1 MLTAASSGEPVTAR
15 TAGYSTLE
23 AAAPPSSARLPDGF
37 GVELDPGVR
46 RLSKDRVLVGGR
58 PIRLLKLSAKAAGL
72 IGDGSRLTVRDDITA
87 TLARQLLDAGV
98 AHPRPRAGTTRTDV
112 TVVVPVRDRPEGL
125 ERVLAAV
132 GRTAGRL
139 PLLVVDDGSRDAV
152 AVREICARHQ
162 ATVLRHKT
170 SRGPAAARN
179 TGLAVAT
186 TPYVAFLDSD
196 CQPAAG
202 WLDLLQPH
210 LDDPLVAAAAPRIV
224 ASPTQT
230 ASRLAAY
237 EAAASSLD
245 LGPRE
250 GSVTPHGG
258 IPYVPGVALLVRRT
272 ALAQGYDETMH
283 VAEDVDLVWR
293 LVAGGWRVRYE
304 PKARVAHDHP
314 RSVAKWA
321 RRRAFYGTGA
331 ADLAARHGSAV
342 APIVLSTWS
351 AAAWLALLAGR
362 RRGPLCSTA
371 ILAWATARLAR
382 QMADVTDQTD
392 VGLRWPLAARLVG
405 LGTVFAGRQL
415 ASAAV
420 RPFWPLSLLAA
431 AASRRARRWIVLIA
445 GVDALI
451 GWAPHRR
458 QVRLA
463 GFVLYRR
470 LDDLAY
476 GAGLWWG
483 VARSRRLGALRPKIG
498 PLG

>member
-1 MLTAASSGEPVTAR
+1 MTAR
-15 TAGYSTLE
+15 IDGHRPL
-23 AAAPPSSARLPDGF
+23 AATAPPSDARLPDGF

-46 RLSKDRVLVGGR
+46 RLSNGRVLLGGR
-58 PIRLLKLSAKAAGL
+58 PIRLLKLSAKAAALVDAGPRM
-72 IGDGSRLTVRDDITA
+72 SVSDDITA
-87 TLARQLLDAGV
+87 ALARQLLDAGV
-98 AHPRPRAGTTRTDV
+98 AHPRPRPGTARTDV
-112 TVVVPVRDRPEGL
+112 TVVVPVRDRPQGL
-125 ERVLAAV
+125 ERLLAAV

-162 ATVLRHKT
+162 ATVLRHET

-179 TGLAVAT
+179 TGLAVAM

-196 CQPAAG
+196 CEPLAG
-202 WLDLLQPH
+202 WLGLLQPH
-210 LDDPLVAAAAPRIV
+210 LGDPLVAAVAPRIV
-224 ASPTQT
+224 ASPTRT
-230 ASRLAAY
+230 TSRLAAY
-237 EAAASSLD
+237 EGAASSLD
-245 LGPRE
+245 LGQRE
-250 GSVTPHGG
+250 GPVNPHGG

-314 RSVAKWA
+314 RSLMKWA

-342 APIVLSTWS
+342 APIVLSSWS

-362 RRGPLCSTA
+362 RRGPLCAAA

-382 QMADVTDQTD
+382 RMADVSDRTD
-392 VGLRWPLAARLVG
+392 VGRRWPLAARLVL
-405 LGTVFAGRQL
+405 LGTASAGRQL

-431 AASRRARRWIVLIA
+431 MTSRRARRWIVLIA

-458 QVRLA
+458 QVPLA
-463 GFVLYRR
+463 GFILYRR

-498 PLG
+498 PVG

>member
-1 MLTAASSGEPVTAR
+1 MLTVASSGEPVTTR
-15 TAGYSTLE
+15 DDGHRSLQ
-23 AAAPPSSARLPDGF
+23 AAAPPLGARLPDGF
-37 GVELDPGVR
+37 GVELDPSVR
-46 RLSKDRVLVGGR
+46 RLSNGRVLLGGR
-58 PIRLLKLSAKAAGL
+58 PIRLLKLSTKAAALVGE
-72 IGDGSRLTVRDDITA
+72 GSRLSVRDDVTA
-87 TLARQLLDAGV
+87 AIARRLLDAGV
-98 AHPRPRAGTTRTDV
+98 AHPRPRAGSTGTDV
-112 TVVVPVRDRPEGL
+112 TVAVPVRDRPEGL
-125 ERVLAAV
+125 ERLLTAI
-132 GRTAGRL
+132 GRTLGRL

-152 AVREICARHQ
+152 AVREICARHR
-162 ATVLRHKT
+162 ATVLRHET

-179 TGLAVAT
+179 TGLAVAM

-196 CQPAAG
+196 CLPQAG

-224 ASPTQT
+224 ASRTGLT
-230 ASRLAAY
+230 SRLAAY

-250 GSVTPHGG
+250 GLVTPHGG

-272 ALAQGYDETMH
+272 ALAEGYDETMH

-304 PKARVAHDHP
+304 PKAQVAHDHP
-314 RSVAKWA
+314 RSPLKWA
-321 RRRAFYGTGA
+321 RRRVFYGTGA

-362 RRGPLCSTA
+362 RRGPLCAAA
-371 ILAWATARLAR
+371 ILAWAIARLAR
-382 QMADVTDQTD
+382 RMADVSDRTD
-392 VGLRWPLAARLVG
+392 VGLRWPLAARLVV
-405 LGTVFAGRQL
+405 LGTAFAGRQL

-420 RPFWPLSLLAA
+420 RPYWPLSLLAA
-431 AASRRARRWIVLIA
+431 MTSRRARRWIGLIA

-451 GWAPHRR
+451 AWVPHRR
-458 QVRLA
+458 QVRLV
-463 GFVLYRR
+463 GFILYRR

-498 PLG
+498 RVG